1 MLPHLKTVP
10 IRSRQVLHKNGEP
23 LRAVYFPNGGV
34 ASITTML
41 LDGTMVEAATVGDE
55 GMVGIEAF
63 LGADAVAPG
72 ETLMQV
78 PDTNAE
84 MMSVEDFRR
93 EVGEHG
99 ALHDLL
105 GRYAGRHRP
114 DDAINRLQ
122 RHASGATT
130 LRSLAAH
137 DPRPDA

>member
-1 MLPHLKTVP
+1 VSHPFDHRLPFLKTVP

-78 PDTNAE
+78 PDTDAE
-84 MMSVEDFRR
+84 MMSLKTSAARWGNTARSTFC
-93 EVGEHG
+93 
-99 ALHDLL
+99 
-105 GRYAGRHRP
+105 
-114 DDAINRLQ
+114 
-122 RHASGATT
+122 SGATH
-130 LRSLAAH
+130 RSSS
-137 DPRPDA
+137 RR